1 MRFYEGA
8 DPVLAIGQILIGG
21 FFITML
27 IKNFRL
33 WDFNVGRIGET
44 LPFPAVVLVGGFVI
58 QGIGAVLVLLDIHA
72 DAGAV
77 LLMIFT
83 VAATAL
89 FHRFWSMPDPMRRTY
104 HMLLL
109 SSNVALFGGL
119 LMIFALARNG

>member
-8 DPVLAIGQILIGG
+8 DPILALGQILVGG
-21 FFITML
+21 YFIAML

-33 WDFNVGRIGET
+33 WDYNVGRIGET
-44 LPFPAVVLVGGFVI
+44 LPFPAVVLVTGFVI
-58 QGIGAVLVLLDIHA
+58 QGIGAALVVLDIHA
-72 DAGAV
+72 DVGAV

-89 FHRFWSMPDPMRRTY
+89 FHRFWSMEDPMRQTY

-109 SSNVALFGGL
+109 SSNVALFGAL
-119 LMIFALARNG
+119 LMIFALAHGG

>member
-44 LPFPAVVLVGGFVI
+44 LPFPAAVLVGGFVV
-58 QGIGAVLVLLDIHA
+58 QGIGGGLVLLDIHA

>member
-8 DPVLAIGQILIGG
+8 DPVMAIGQILIGG

-44 LPFPAVVLVGGFVI
+44 LPFPAAVLVGGFVV
-58 QGIGAVLVLLDIHA
+58 QGIGVVLVLFDIHA

-83 VAATAL
+83 VSATAL